1 MRMAEKKYEQR
12 WLIAVS
18 NELADRVDEWRS
30 QQRPIPN
37 RSEAVRQL
45 IEMALE
51 EKGYRK

>member
-1 MRMAEKKYEQR
+1 MAPKLFEHR

-18 NELADRVDEWRS
+18 EALAERIDTWRS

-45 IEMALE
+45 VEKALE
-51 EKGYRK
+51 ADGK